1 MWWFAAGIFM
11 QDLSGVDDS
20 LMLTGVFTFA
30 LSGSV
35 VVFGAA
41 VGRWVDNT
49 ARLKGKLSTYIH
61 TYIRWFLQFQSALL
75 KKYGTR

>member
-11 QDLSGVDDS
+11 QDLSGSEYDS

-41 VGRWVDNT
+41 VGHWVDNT
-49 ARLKGKLSTYIH
+49 ARLKGKFRIECVRL
-61 TYIRWFLQFQSALL
+61 
-75 KKYGTR
+75 

>member
-11 QDLSGVDDS
+11 QDLSASEYDS

-35 VVFGAA
+35 VAFGAA

-49 ARLKGKLSTYIH
+49 ARLKGKLPCRIYKIVN
-61 TYIRWFLQFQSALL
+61 
-75 KKYGTR
+75 